1 MLKKI
6 SYLII
11 LTFLYACARE
21 EVSIPDNILPQEKMV
36 QVLTDI
42 HIAEV
47 TANYKSLADTNKA
60 DIKSL
65 YSHVYKE
72 HSITAEEYKRSYQF
86 YLDHPTLL
94 NKLYDEVI
102 TELSRR
108 QTEIQNN

>member
-6 SYLII
+6 PYLII
-11 LTFLYACARE
+11 LTFLFACTRE

-36 QVLTDI
+36 QLLADI

-47 TANYKSLADTNKA
+47 TANYKSLGDTNKV
-60 DIKSL
+60 DVKTL
-65 YSHVYKE
+65 YLEIYKK
-72 HSITAEEYKRSYQF
+72 HSITTEEYKKSYHF

-94 NKLYDEVI
+94 NKMYDEVI
-102 TELSRR
+102 TELNRR